1 MKSESSHSSGFGH
14 VAALLII
21 VVLVAVAGAGVYVY
35 NRSHAKK
42 QDTTKNTNN
51 GSNTNTSSDPYD
63 GWKTATL
70 TSPQLSIR
78 YPSDWTITTTADG
91 RNIEVKSPASNGH
104 YLAVSLIAGKSQDVN
119 LNFLGNAPG
128 TKLLDLTVDGRAL
141 DLVAQTAG
149 TDGAVTG
156 LGLATTA
163 GGANT
168 SFGISDPQKTDNI
181 TMVASL
187 TPITPTANDSGAEY
201 SMELY
206 TSHPAYQDVLK
217 VFQSLSGDL
226 PN

>member
-42 QDTTKNTNN
+42 QDATNKTNN
-51 GSNTNTSSDPYD
+51 GSNTSTSSDPYG

-70 TSPQLSIR
+70 TSPQLSFR
-78 YPSDWTITTTADG
+78 YPSDWTITTTSDG
-91 RNIEVKSPASNGH
+91 RNIEVKSPAPNGH
-104 YLAVSLIAGKSQDVN
+104 YFAVSLSTGKRQDVN
-119 LNFLGNAPG
+119 LGFLGNAPG
-128 TKLLDLTVDGRAL
+128 TKLLDLTVDGKAL
-141 DLVAQTAG
+141 YLVAQTTG
-149 TDGAVTG
+149 NNGAVTG

>member
-78 YPSDWTITTTADG
+78 YPSDWTITTT
-91 RNIEVKSPASNGH
+91 
-104 YLAVSLIAGKSQDVN
+104 
-119 LNFLGNAPG
+119 
-128 TKLLDLTVDGRAL
+128 VDGRAL
-141 DLVAQTAG
+141 YLVAQTAG

-226 PN
+226 PH